1 MTVLV
6 ETEKQ
11 LTIGGSD
18 EPAALIELR
27 SIGGLKG
34 QNGPIVVEALTNL
47 IQNELN
53 LPIER

>member
-1 MTVLV
+1 MILDTNQ
-6 ETEKQ
+6 Q

-27 SIGGLKG
+27 SIGGLRG
-34 QNGPIVVEALTNL
+34 QNGPIVVEALTKL
-47 IQNELN
+47 IQDELK